1 MGVWSWFGY
10 PSDLGGIFVVIFD
23 FSRTS
28 LHFDQ
33 ISVGFGLDFRER
45 GGFWSDFVRNW
56 VGFWLDCDRGF
67 WLYSVRILI
76 GFWLDFIW
84 ISVGVWLDFD
94 WISVGFGLDFDRIW
108 VGFWSDP
115 VLDHGNWPQ

>member
-1 MGVWSWFGY
+1 MDFGCI
-10 PSDLGGIFVVIFD
+10 L
-23 FSRTS
+23 
-28 LHFDQ
+28 
-33 ISVGFGLDFRER
+33 VG
-45 GGFWSDFVRNW
+45 
-56 VGFWLDCDRGF
+56 
-67 WLYSVRILI
+67 ILI

-115 VLDHGNWPQ
+115 VLDHGNWPRQEVVSRYHITAAQKNQKVS